1 MQSYN
6 IPLQFHFNIYIP
18 PKPSNSDLMVFRT
31 TKGALMI
38 FEGVVPHFCEGLDDT
53 RVAGVKIICFRKWQ
67 CLVFSEGLDDM
78 LVVGM

>member
-1 MQSYN
+1 
-6 IPLQFHFNIYIP
+6 
-18 PKPSNSDLMVFRT
+18 
-31 TKGALMI
+31 MI

-53 RVAGVKIICFRKWQ
+53 RVAGVKILCFRKWQ